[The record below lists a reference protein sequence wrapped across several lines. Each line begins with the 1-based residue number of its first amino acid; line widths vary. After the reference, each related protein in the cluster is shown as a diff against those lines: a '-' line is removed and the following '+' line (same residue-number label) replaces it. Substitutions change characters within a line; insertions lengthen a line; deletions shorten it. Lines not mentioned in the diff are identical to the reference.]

1 MHTIE
6 VIETGSTSKA
16 SCAKAA
22 KNTSVYILAINLKP
36 EDTNELDKTR
46 GTTMAVINREVADII
61 LEAYYWDYKLVDNVA
76 TRDKKEVLACVTMY
90 RDYDNLDVQI
100 SEALTM
106 RDSLISIYS
115 THPDG
120 EVVVKLTIKE
130 EHVNI

>member
-1 MHTIE
+1 M
-6 VIETGSTSKA
+6 
-16 SCAKAA
+16 
-22 KNTSVYILAINLKP
+22 AIIK
-36 EDTNELDKTR
+36 
-46 GTTMAVINREVADII
+46 REVADII

>member
-1 MHTIE
+1 M
-6 VIETGSTSKA
+6 
-16 SCAKAA
+16 
-22 KNTSVYILAINLKP
+22 AI
-36 EDTNELDKTR
+36 
-46 GTTMAVINREVADII
+46 INREVADII

-90 RDYDNLDVQI
+90 RDYDNLNVQI

>member
-1 MHTIE
+1 M
-6 VIETGSTSKA
+6 
-16 SCAKAA
+16 
-22 KNTSVYILAINLKP
+22 AI
-36 EDTNELDKTR
+36 
-46 GTTMAVINREVADII
+46 INREVADII

-100 SEALTM
+100 SEALAL
-106 RDSLISIYS
+106 RDSFISIYS

-120 EVVVKLTIKE
+120 EVAVKLTIKE

>member
-1 MHTIE
+1 
-6 VIETGSTSKA
+6 
-16 SCAKAA
+16 
-22 KNTSVYILAINLKP
+22 
-36 EDTNELDKTR
+36 
-46 GTTMAVINREVADII
+46 MAVINREVADII

-106 RDSLISIYS
+106 RDRLISIYS

>member
-1 MHTIE
+1 
-6 VIETGSTSKA
+6 
-16 SCAKAA
+16 
-22 KNTSVYILAINLKP
+22 
-36 EDTNELDKTR
+36 
-46 GTTMAVINREVADII
+46 MAVINREVADII

>member
-1 MHTIE
+1 M
-6 VIETGSTSKA
+6 
-16 SCAKAA
+16 
-22 KNTSVYILAINLKP
+22 AI
-36 EDTNELDKTR
+36 
-46 GTTMAVINREVADII
+46 INREVADII
-61 LEAYYWDYKLVDNVA
+61 LEAYYWDYKLVENVA

>member
-1 MHTIE
+1 M
-6 VIETGSTSKA
+6 
-16 SCAKAA
+16 
-22 KNTSVYILAINLKP
+22 AI
-36 EDTNELDKTR
+36 
-46 GTTMAVINREVADII
+46 INREVADII
-61 LEAYYWDYKLVDNVA
+61 LEAYYWDYKLDSDNVA

-100 SEALTM
+100 SEALAM

>member
-1 MHTIE
+1 
-6 VIETGSTSKA
+6 
-16 SCAKAA
+16 
-22 KNTSVYILAINLKP
+22 
-36 EDTNELDKTR
+36 
-46 GTTMAVINREVADII
+46 MAVINREVADII

-100 SEALTM
+100 SEALAM

-120 EVVVKLTIKE
+120 EVVVKLTVKE

>member
-1 MHTIE
+1 M
-6 VIETGSTSKA
+6 
-16 SCAKAA
+16 
-22 KNTSVYILAINLKP
+22 AI
-36 EDTNELDKTR
+36 
-46 GTTMAVINREVADII
+46 INREVADII

>member
-1 MHTIE
+1 M
-6 VIETGSTSKA
+6 
-16 SCAKAA
+16 
-22 KNTSVYILAINLKP
+22 AIIK
-36 EDTNELDKTR
+36 
-46 GTTMAVINREVADII
+46 REVADII

-106 RDSLISIYS
+106 RDRLISIYS

>member
-1 MHTIE
+1 
-6 VIETGSTSKA
+6 
-16 SCAKAA
+16 
-22 KNTSVYILAINLKP
+22 
-36 EDTNELDKTR
+36 
-46 GTTMAVINREVADII
+46 MAVINREVADII

-90 RDYDNLDVQI
+90 RDYDNLDVQV

>member
-1 MHTIE
+1 M
-6 VIETGSTSKA
+6 
-16 SCAKAA
+16 
-22 KNTSVYILAINLKP
+22 AI
-36 EDTNELDKTR
+36 
-46 GTTMAVINREVADII
+46 INREVADII

-90 RDYDNLDVQI
+90 RDYDNLDVQV